1 MRRRTED
8 GATLHALAE
17 CGHDLQERLTCHQ
30 AWIAADRP
38 ATARKYAEV
47 RNKVSI
53 RLGGAVNEA
62 WTLPPVVAPAEMNLG
77 TWGPAQ
83 ECAPFITGLQH
94 HIERRFGLRWLRR
107 SGR

>member
-8 GATLHALAE
+8 GATFHALAE

-30 AWIAADRP
+30 AWMAADRP

-53 RLGGAVNEA
+53 RLASAVNEA
-62 WTLPPVVAPAEMNLG
+62 WTLP
-77 TWGPAQ
+77 
-83 ECAPFITGLQH
+83 
-94 HIERRFGLRWLRR
+94 RW
-107 SGR
+107 